1 MMSLYEWHLLSSLI
15 TLRVPVK
22 SHDYYAEQSSVVLA
36 FALRMFTNMFL
47 ISVISRL
54 WEEILLTKSWRK
66 GRYEGVQDIRLC
78 IDLLS
83 GSL

>member
-1 MMSLYEWHLLSSLI
+1 MMSLYEWRLLSSLI

-66 GRYEGVQDIRLC
+66 GRYEGVQDIRLG

>member
-22 SHDYYAEQSSVVLA
+22 SHDYYTEQSSVVLA

-54 WEEILLTKSWRK
+54 WEEIFFNKIMEKRK
-66 GRYEGVQDIRLC
+66 L
-78 IDLLS
+78 
-83 GSL
+83 

>member
-36 FALRMFTNMFL
+36 FALIKDVHQYVFN
-47 ISVISRL
+47 ISN
-54 WEEILLTKSWRK
+54 
-66 GRYEGVQDIRLC
+66 
-78 IDLLS
+78 
-83 GSL
+83 